1 VVIINGK
8 EKASMAEPVIMY
20 VAALAIWG
28 VYFWGIVWQINE
40 TAKIRERDGP
50 EAAALYADAFRIRWD
65 HDD

>member
-1 VVIINGK
+1 MV
-8 EKASMAEPVIMY
+8 EPVIMY